1 MITLT
6 GTGVPPVPTVSV
18 TLGATT
24 LPNVAEICAVPL
36 ATPVATPVVATI
48 VADEVGDELQ
58 VTEVV
63 MFEVLASLKVPVAV
77 NEIVLATATEAGFG
91 VIAIEVSEITVSVT
105 AGVDVTPPCDAVIC
119 VVPAATPVARPV
131 AEIVAVAGV
140 PEFQVTVAD
149 MSDEVPSLNV
159 PVAVNCCV
167 APTFKCAGV
176 AGVTAIEVR
185 EKTVSV
191 TAGVDVTPA
200 CDAVICVV
208 PAATPVA
215 RPVAEIVAVAVVPEF
230 QVTVADMSD
239 EVPSLNVP
247 VAVNCCVAPTFKCA
261 GVAGVTAIEVRE
273 KTVSVTAGVDVTP
286 ACDAV
291 ICVVPA
297 ATPVARPVA
306 EIVAV
311 AVVPEFQVTVA
322 DMSDEV
328 PSLNVPVAVNCCVA
342 PTFKCAGVAGVT
354 AIEVREKTV
363 SVTAGVDVTP
373 ACDAVI
379 CVVPAATPVARPVA
393 EIVAVAVVPE
403 FQVTV
408 ADMSDEV
415 PSLNVPVAVNC
426 CVAPTFKCA
435 GVAGVTAIEVSVFA
449 GGCLIPLQPAVSK
462 AIKNGTATAMK
473 RRRRDFI
480 FPPRTVNPIFL
491 GGTPTCGRRNVQ
503 HAALQGAGQSP
514 QTPTSQ
520 GSEP

>member
-63 MFEVLASLKVPVAV
+63 MFEVLASLKVPLAV

-131 AEIVAVAGV
+131 AEIVAVAG
-140 PEFQVTVAD
+140 
-149 MSDEVPSLNV
+149 
-159 PVAVNCCV
+159 
-167 APTFKCAGV
+167 
-176 AGVTAIEVR
+176 
-185 EKTVSV
+185 
-191 TAGVDVTPA
+191 
-200 CDAVICVV
+200 
-208 PAATPVA
+208 
-215 RPVAEIVAVAVVPEF
+215 
-230 QVTVADMSD
+230 
-239 EVPSLNVP
+239 
-247 VAVNCCVAPTFKCA
+247 
-261 GVAGVTAIEVRE
+261 
-273 KTVSVTAGVDVTP
+273 
-286 ACDAV
+286 
-291 ICVVPA
+291 
-297 ATPVARPVA
+297 
-306 EIVAV
+306 
-311 AVVPEFQVTVA
+311 VPEFQVTVA